1 VLGRFYDPVTGRIAC
16 DDYSLVDLCPHKYQR
31 DMSLVQ
37 QEPVPYQ
44 SSTRDNIAMGTETDV
59 TDVQIE
65 AGAKQPNITDFVAS
79 LPKDLSTMCSSKG
92 KNYRA
97 EHGSV

>member
-1 VLGRFYDPVTGRIAC
+1 
-16 DDYSLVDLCPHKYQR
+16 
-31 DMSLVQ
+31 
-37 QEPVPYQ
+37 
-44 SSTRDNIAMGTETDV
+44 MGTETDV